1 MPLSA
6 VKEYIKF
13 FIIGKLFFI
22 ILLLHII
29 INNNN
34 NGSINPK
41 TRSYDNISQ
50 LWPVRIHLTN

>member
-6 VKEYIKF
+6 VKKYIKF

-22 ILLLHII
+22 ILLLHIN
-29 INNNN
+29 NNNN

-50 LWPVRIHLTN
+50 L